1 LNPSKRNYFL
11 SEILFRSTNWYV
23 RHFRFPH
30 AGWKYFRSFLQTFA
44 LDNRSYQKRLSGG
57 LYINVRPVDHIQKD
71 LFWYGHYELE
81 SINLLKELVENDSVV
96 VDIGANIG
104 YYTIVAASKAVSG
117 HVYALEALS
126 FLCEE
131 IEQNILLNRLQNV
144 NVYHY
149 ALGSRERDSLAYLS
163 SEDNVGMS
171 GLLPAENFSGETE
184 KVHSLSLDQ
193 WKEAERIGKIDI
205 IKIDVEGAEY
215 DVLSGMKD
223 TLTALRPIIF
233 IEVIEHQLERFG
245 SSMKDLYSFI
255 RSYNYNTYDIVGKNR
270 LQEINTYKESYSVLF
285 MPEERPIPDKISVL
299 RSS

>member
-1 LNPSKRNYFL
+1 LVNDRSLL
-11 SEILFRSTNWYV
+11 SGFFYRLINWYV

-81 SINLLKELVENDSVV
+81 SINLLKELMEDDSVV

-104 YYTIVAASKAVSG
+104 YYTIVAASRAVSG
-117 HVYALEALS
+117 HVYAFEPLS

-131 IEQNILLNRLQNV
+131 IKQNILLNRLHNV
-144 NVYHY
+144 KVYQC
-149 ALGSRERDSLAYLS
+149 ALGSLERDSLAYLS

-171 GLLPAENFSGETE
+171 GLLPAENFSGKTE

-193 WKEAERIGKIDI
+193 WKEVERIEKIDI
-205 IKIDVEGAEY
+205 IKIDVEGAEF
-215 DVLSGMKD
+215 DVLSGMKN
-223 TLTALRPIIF
+223 TFTVLRPIIF
-233 IEVIEHQLERFG
+233 IEIIDDQLNRFG
-245 SSMKDLYSFI
+245 SSMKDLYSLI
-255 RSYNYNTYDIVGKNR
+255 RFYNYNTYDIVGKNR
-270 LQEINTYKESYSVLF
+270 LQEITTYKESYSVLL
-285 MPEERPIPDKISVL
+285 MPKERSISNKISII
-299 RSS
+299 RSN